1 MEVPFLKKFTI
12 SCLKNNY
19 TLAILVVLS
28 MYVLGSDFDT
38 NLKIKVYT
46 LLTLFYLRFL
56 IKNDNKQVTVL

>member
-19 TLAILVVLS
+19 TIAILIVLS
-28 MYVLGSDFDT
+28 MYILGSDFDM
-38 NLKIKVYT
+38 NLKVKVYA
-46 LLTLFYLRFL
+46 LLILFYLRFL